1 MSIKE
6 KLKQVQNLSE
16 TPINLKPCNDG
27 EVFWIEAG
35 YCKELDMTFIMRNK
49 SKNGAVIGQEVCGF
63 YHGEPDSKFINEYTN
78 EVYWEDEDDETQKTN
93 ERF

>member
-6 KLKQVQNLSE
+6 KSE
-16 TPINLKPCNDG
+16 TPINLRPCKND

-49 SKNGAVIGQEVCGF
+49 SKNGAVIGQEVYGF
-63 YHGEPDSKFINEYTN
+63 YHGEPDSRFIHEYTN
-78 EVYWEDEDDETQKTN
+78 EVYWKDEEK
-93 ERF
+93 